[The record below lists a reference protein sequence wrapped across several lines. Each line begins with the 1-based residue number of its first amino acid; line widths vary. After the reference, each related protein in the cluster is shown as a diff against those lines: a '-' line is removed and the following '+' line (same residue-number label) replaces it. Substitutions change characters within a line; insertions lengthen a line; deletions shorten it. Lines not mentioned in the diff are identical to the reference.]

1 MNFTYRYLNLSRC
14 SLSNF
19 NVDILAELLSS
30 CHSLEKLAIEWTHI
44 NSSMLNSISL
54 QNGKTLEILA
64 LNYCF
69 QTMGNEFRL
78 EPIQQ
83 LVKNC
88 NQLKELSLNCH
99 DEIYSDGIDFLVNN
113 LPPNLQKLSLET
125 LDVTDNQVLTL
136 VKRCPKLIALNL
148 AETFITNKGVSSI
161 IEHLKSA
168 LEEIDIS
175 LMDPRL
181 DKNPKKPCRRIG
193 LTKIL
198 ELKAMPKLQ
207 VLLAGQFETN
217 KLRSLFETPHI
228 KIDECD
234 LEVAL
239 PGRKKMWEIEVERL
253 NIFPENSKI
262 KP

>member
-64 LNYCF
+64 LSYCF
-69 QTMGNEFRL
+69 QTMGNEFQL

-99 DEIYSDGIDFLVNN
+99 DEIDSDGIDFLVNN

-136 VKRCPKLIALNL
+136 VKRCPKLIAKELYRRGSPQNQMQRDG
-148 AETFITNKGVSSI
+148 AIYTRISGGAVKHKIGYIFEGVQRGTKFNAKGLHS
-161 IEHLKSA
+161 
-168 LEEIDIS
+168 
-175 LMDPRL
+175 
-181 DKNPKKPCRRIG
+181 
-193 LTKIL
+193 
-198 ELKAMPKLQ
+198 
-207 VLLAGQFETN
+207 
-217 KLRSLFETPHI
+217 
-228 KIDECD
+228 
-234 LEVAL
+234 
-239 PGRKKMWEIEVERL
+239 
-253 NIFPENSKI
+253 
-262 KP
+262 